1 MPRQVLLRRF
11 VLVFSLIFYLFLAL
25 SVPYSATDDWL
36 WGMEEGLRWWL
47 GGMLNGR
54 YAGNFFAV
62 VMCRFPAVKVLAMGL
77 TMFLL
82 PFLMALLAA
91 RGEERR
97 FLPLFLACNAGIPPC
112 GRKTT
117 AGCPAL
123 ATMWSPP
130 CSFWRGCCFCAGRPT
145 SGPIWSGGRFC
156 CFSCLWPAGC
166 LWKTSPPCFWGP
178 P

>member
-62 VMCRFPAVKVLAMGL
+62 VMCP
-77 TMFLL
+77 L
-82 PFLMALLAA
+82 PH
-91 RGEERR
+91 RQG
-97 FLPLFLACNAGIPPC
+97 AGH
-112 GRKTT
+112 G
-117 AGCPAL
+117 A
-123 ATMWSPP
+123 
-130 CSFWRGCCFCAGRPT
+130 
-145 SGPIWSGGRFC
+145 
-156 CFSCLWPAGC
+156 
-166 LWKTSPPCFWGP
+166 
-178 P
+178 